1 MLITTVVSYDN
12 TGIPQSSF
20 PPIHSI
26 QRTLSVY
33 QRVDA
38 SNNEV
43 LTVTHTDAGGATR
56 VTVTSQVY
64 DRSAQLLDLYP
75 QKNSIDLLI

>member
-1 MLITTVVSYDN
+1 VSYDN

-33 QRVDA
+33 QRVDTT
-38 SNNEV
+38 NNEIQ
-43 LTVTHTDAGGATR
+43 TITHTDAGGATR

-64 DRSAQLLDLYP
+64 DRNGQLQDLNT
-75 QKNSIDLLI
+75 QKNSLDYLI

>member
-1 MLITTVVSYDN
+1 MSYDN
-12 TGIPQSSF
+12 TGIPQNSF

-33 QRVDA
+33 QRVDTT
-38 SNNEV
+38 NNEIQ
-43 LTVTHTDAGGATR
+43 TVTHTDSGGATR
-56 VTVTSQVY
+56 VTVTSQIY
-64 DRSAQLLDLYP
+64 DKSAQMVDLYS